1 MKEVH
6 ITGWVAKDISGEV
19 YLFTSKP
26 QRNIFG
32 FWYSDEGDYFEISP
46 QLFPDL
52 TNDSPPLEVE
62 IKSK

>member
-1 MKEVH
+1 MATI

-32 FWYSDEGDYFEISP
+32 FWYSDEGDYFEMSP
-46 QLFPDL
+46 HLFPDL